1 MTVDR
6 RGASRY
12 YPDQVLKTLQVAV
25 PRAEIAVFLCPTGF
39 APMGDASVRK
49 AGGPSTCG
57 FSTSPATA
65 LKSSA
70 IVLSRSVLL

>member
-1 MTVDR
+1 MSYT
-6 RGASRY
+6 SN
-12 YPDQVLKTLQVAV
+12 QVLKTPSSGS
-25 PRAEIAVFLCPTGF
+25 PRRQSGFFTPHRF
-39 APMGDASVRK
+39 APMGDAPVRK

-70 IVLSRSVLL
+70 PVSSRSDPYA